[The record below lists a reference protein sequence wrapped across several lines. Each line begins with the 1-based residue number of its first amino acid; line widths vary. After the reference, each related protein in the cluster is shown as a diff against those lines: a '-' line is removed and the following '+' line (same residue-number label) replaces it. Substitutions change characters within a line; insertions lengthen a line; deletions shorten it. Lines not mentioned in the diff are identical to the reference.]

1 MHASDSYI
9 KACFISCT
17 LPSPEKN
24 KTKQNIKS
32 KEIGS
37 NSKAERENESGGKA
51 RDTIEF
57 VCSWILWWI
66 SLIIFKVIYL
76 VAVRN

>member
-1 MHASDSYI
+1 MLVIAILKPALSHALSLLQ
-9 KACFISCT
+9 K
-17 LPSPEKN
+17 

-57 VCSWILWWI
+57 VCSWILW
-66 SLIIFKVIYL
+66 
-76 VAVRN
+76 